1 MLLAGWSLTT
11 TACNDP
17 SNASPPQQPA
27 ATNGVSSPPRLE
39 KASEFRLARPPIGL
53 LQPTS
58 DVELVQVRFRMN
70 RALPRDEQGGK
81 GALPRDEQ
89 GAKADVLIG
98 KAGPDAPIG
107 AVGNASHHCYVAVI
121 PNDFDEPVLRGAK
134 VGDMVPLLIR
144 VRRAGRTSEIRES
157 MRLRS
162 TKASLSPLSCGSR
175 SRR

>member
-1 MLLAGWSLTT
+1 MKRPVRTGLLVLLAGWSLTT

-58 DVELVQVRFRMN
+58 DVALVQVRFRMN
-70 RALPRDEQGGK
+70 RALPRDEQG
-81 GALPRDEQ
+81 
-89 GAKADVLIG
+89 AKADVLIG
-98 KAGPDAPIG
+98 EAGPDAPIG
-107 AVGNASHHCYVAVI
+107 AVGNASHHCYAAVI

-157 MRLRS
+157 MRLRG